1 MEDWRK
7 QAACKNLPT
16 EWWFPDVG
24 GEGAMAK
31 AVEICKTCPVKEPC
45 LDWAIAHEDNGI
57 WGATTPLQRKKLRK
71 IRRVVLDRPEKA
83 VDRSLCGT
91 LAGYAA
97 HRRELLA
104 AGKPAKVTCKPCLEA
119 NKQKV
124 YKSYASMS
132 PERIARD
139 RERRRAD
146 YLAKKAAGLSRE
158 SGRWVD
164 RRGRATK

>member
-24 GEGAMAK
+24 GEGGMER

-45 LDWAIAHEDNGI
+45 LEWAIAHEDNGI

-83 VDRSLCGT
+83 FDRSACGT

-97 HRRELLA
+97 HRRELKA
-104 AGKPAKVTCKPCLEA
+104 SGKPGKVTCRACLDANRVKPTVTRALTNDEKA
-119 NKQKV
+119 AKREKTRAE
-124 YKSYASMS
+124 YA
-132 PERIARD
+132 
-139 RERRRAD
+139 
-146 YLAKKAAGLSRE
+146 AKRAAGLSRV
-158 SGRWVD
+158 GGQWVD
-164 RRGRATK
+164 RRSVKP